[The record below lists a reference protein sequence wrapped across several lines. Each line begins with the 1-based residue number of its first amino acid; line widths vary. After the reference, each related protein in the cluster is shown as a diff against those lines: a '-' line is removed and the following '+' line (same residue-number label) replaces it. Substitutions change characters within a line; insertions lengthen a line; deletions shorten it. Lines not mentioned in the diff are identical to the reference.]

1 MEYNTNK
8 HINVSIF
15 EQLKT
20 EARYSLVSF
29 SRDQVYEVYGKAKM
43 AHQLQALTW
52 EQFLTLNDA
61 LVRNGLNNAD
71 WVNKHQDFQPDFEH

>member
-1 MEYNTNK
+1 MEYNKN
-8 HINVSIF
+8 INVSIF

-20 EARYSLVSF
+20 EVRYALVSF
-29 SRDQVYEVYGKAKM
+29 NRDLVHEVYGEAKM

-52 EQFLTLNDA
+52 DQFCVLNTA

-71 WVNKHQDFQPDFEH
+71 WIQKRPEFQPDFEH

>member
-1 MEYNTNK
+1 MEYNKN
-8 HINVSIF
+8 INVSIF

-20 EARYSLVSF
+20 EARYALVSF
-29 SRDQVYEVYGKAKM
+29 SRDLVYEVYGKAKM

-52 EQFLTLNDA
+52 DQFLVLNTA

-71 WVNKHQDFQPDFEH
+71 WIQQLPEFQPNLEQ